1 MRDTFPGHLRR
12 WPGEPNQERAVSFDS
27 VVGCLSRQIFKMR
40 VLLALTLLIF
50 SIVGVIAASSTEDL
64 CVIASKYRGAL
75 PPLKHYFPTTGVKP
89 KIGRAEDLLAPSSSP
104 EPEKTYKRNF

>member
-1 MRDTFPGHLRR
+1 MRDNFPGHLRR

-27 VVGCLSRQIFKMR
+27 VVGCFSRQIFKMR
-40 VLLALTLLIF
+40 VLLAIALLAF
-50 SIVGVIAASSTEDL
+50 SNVGVIAASSTDDL
-64 CVIASKYRGAL
+64 CVVASNYRRAL
-75 PPLKHYFPTTGVKP
+75 PPLNHYFPTTGVKP